1 MPRYKKE
8 NYYKKPEVMTPEE
21 LEAKVN
27 ALVSESDD
35 FLEDIININRGIN
48 NALNFKFDEKVRQHY
63 RDIKLDLR
71 SIVREYID
79 TVREEIELAYDNYD
93 HKDFDKL
100 DKLEE
105 FIRLV
110 PLSLL
115 DDDCNRQAYI
125 NEIRDHIRMDYLH
138 ESWSEDDYGEESGD
152 EEILL

>member
-8 NYYKKPEVMTPEE
+8 NYYKKPEVVSPEE

-27 ALVSESDD
+27 ALDSESDD

-48 NALNFKFDEKVRQHY
+48 NALNFKFDERVRQHY

-79 TVREEIELAYDNYD
+79 TVREEIELEYDNYD

-110 PLSLL
+110 PVSLL
-115 DDDCNRQAYI
+115 DDDGNRKAYI
-125 NEIRDHIRMDYLH
+125 DEIRHHLRIDYLH

-152 EEILL
+152 ETILL